1 MQACKKIKPV
11 QQQSPKLAFLL
22 LGVLDCKQYMQWVL
36 GRLLHLEVWTLTKT
50 CALSSDHCHVHCV
63 YKKEDC
69 VNFLCFYGV
78 QPHLQSSAET
88 LMAIAEVLLAQV
100 NLS

>member
-36 GRLLHLEVWTLTKT
+36 GRLLRLEVWTLTKT

-69 VNFLCFYGV
+69 ANFLV
-78 QPHLQSSAET
+78 
-88 LMAIAEVLLAQV
+88 LMESNLTYNLLHKLSWPLSEVLLAQV